1 MCGIAGIVSSGP
13 ESSLREELDRMI
25 AIQAHRGPDG
35 RGAWKGCVADCHV
48 GLASARLAILDLSDL
63 AAQPMACDDG
73 RHVLVYNGEVY
84 NYCELRAELA
94 ALGTR
99 FRTAGDTEVV
109 LQALAHW
116 GAAAFQKFN
125 GMWALAWL
133 DRQTGSL
140 VLSRDRLGVKPLY
153 WHREGRRLLFASEIK
168 AILVGSGKRFSVNR
182 TAVTRYLM
190 QSQL

>member
-84 NYCELRAELA
+84 NYCELRAELQG
-94 ALGTR
+94 LGAR
-99 FRTAGDTEVV
+99 FHTSGDTEVV
-109 LQALAHW
+109 LRALVQW
-116 GAAAFQKFN
+116 GPAAFEKFN
-125 GMWALAWL
+125 GMLGPAWL
-133 DRQTGSL
+133 DRQTGAL
-140 VLSRDRLGVKPLY
+140 VPS
-153 WHREGRRLLFASEIK
+153 
-168 AILVGSGKRFSVNR
+168 
-182 TAVTRYLM
+182 
-190 QSQL
+190 